1 MFLNNIMCTCRI
13 FCNFAVLKDFYKPTM
28 IDLLF
33 ETSWEVCNKVGG
45 IYAVLSTKAKT
56 LQSQYK
62 NVVFIGPDLAQGEDN
77 PFFNET
83 TTELDEWK
91 QQAKL
96 PAGMTMRTGKWN
108 VPGNPTCVLVG
119 YNSLYVYKNELFA
132 EMWRRFGVD
141 SLHAYGDYDES
152 CIFSY
157 GAALVIESIVAY
169 KNAQCTI
176 HNAQCGMSFVAHF
189 DEWTTG
195 MGLLYVKS
203 RLPQVATVFTTHAT
217 SIGRSICGNGKPL
230 YDYMTGYNGDQMA
243 QELNME
249 SKHSLE
255 KSAAHEADVF
265 TTVSDVTARE
275 CEQLLE
281 RRPVVTP
288 NAFEQNYVP
297 KGVKYTATRK
307 AARQRLLEV
316 ASALSGEELGNDCL
330 LVATSG
336 RCEMRNKGIDLFLDT
351 MNVLRHSEDGTLS
364 RKIVAFVLVPGWTDE
379 ARYDL
384 KDALKRQK
392 AVGLFNPI
400 ITHTIHNEDGDAIYG
415 KMNYLGFRNQPE
427 DDVKVIYVPSYL
439 NGDDGIFDMSYYDL
453 LTGFDLSIFPSY
465 YEPWGYTPLESVA
478 MGVPT
483 ITTNLAGFGQ
493 WVEKECGNNALK
505 TGVKVIHRTD
515 SNYDE
520 ALAEIVDN
528 VVKVSAMTVK
538 QRGKLRSAA
547 RATSKLATWDNF
559 MKYYTA
565 AYDSA
570 LKNAKDRS
578 AHK

>member
-1 MFLNNIMCTCRI
+1 M
-13 FCNFAVLKDFYKPTM
+13 V
-28 IDLLF
+28 DLLF

-56 LQSQYK
+56 LQSLYGD
-62 NVVFIGPDLAQGEDN
+62 VIFIGPDLTLGNEN
-77 PFFNET
+77 PFFDET
-83 TTELDEWK
+83 ATELDAWK
-91 QQAKL
+91 RQAKF
-96 PAGMTMRTGKWN
+96 PTGMTVRTGKWK
-108 VPGNPTCVLVG
+108 VPGTPTCVLVG

-169 KNAQCTI
+169 KK
-176 HNAQCGMSFVAHF
+176 SKRVVAHF

-195 MGLLYVKS
+195 MSLLYVKS

-230 YDYMTGYNGDQMA
+230 YDYMEGYNGDQMS

-297 KGVKYTATRK
+297 KGAKYTATRH
-307 AARQRLLEV
+307 AARERLLAV
-316 ASALSGEELGNDCL
+316 ASALCGEEMPADTM

-336 RCEMRNKGIDLFLDT
+336 RCEMRNKGIDLYLDT
-351 MNVLRHSEDGTLS
+351 MNVLRHHDEHKFS

-379 ARYDL
+379 ARHDL
-384 KDALKRQK
+384 KDALNRKK

-415 KMNYLGFRNQPE
+415 KMNYLGFRNQP
-427 DDVKVIYVPSYL
+427 DDNVKVIYVPSYL
-439 NGDDGIFDMSYYDL
+439 NGNDGIFDMPYYDL

-483 ITTNLAGFGQ
+483 ITTNLSGFGQ
-493 WVEKECGNNALK
+493 WVKKVRGNNELK
-505 TGVKVIHRTD
+505 TGVKVIERTD
-515 SNYDE
+515 SNYDD
-520 ALAEIVDN
+520 ALAQIVGSVIN
-528 VVKVSAMTVK
+528 INAMTA
-538 QRGKLRSAA
+538 REHDKLRRAA
-547 RATSKLATWDNF
+547 KQTSKQATWENF
-559 MKYYTA
+559 MEYYSM
-565 AYDSA
+565 AYANA
-570 LKNAKDRS
+570 LEQAQERS
-578 AHK
+578 SQKK

>member
-1 MFLNNIMCTCRI
+1 
-13 FCNFAVLKDFYKPTM
+13 M

-56 LQSQYK
+56 LQAKYK
-62 NVVFIGPDLAQGEDN
+62 EVIFIGPDLDQRDDN
-77 PFFNET
+77 PFFTET
-83 TTELDEWK
+83 ATELDEWK

-96 PAGMTMRTGKWN
+96 PAGMTVRTGKWN

-169 KNAQCTI
+169 NSAKRV
-176 HNAQCGMSFVAHF
+176 VAHF

-255 KSAAHEADVF
+255 KSAVHEADVF

-297 KGVKYTATRK
+297 KGAKYTATRK
-307 AARQRLLEV
+307 AARERLLDV

-336 RCEMRNKGIDLFLDT
+336 RCEMRNKGIDLYLDT
-351 MNVLRHSEDGTLS
+351 MNVLRHSEDGLLK
-364 RKIVAFVLVPGWTDE
+364 RKVVAFVLVPGWTDE
-379 ARYDL
+379 ARNDL
-384 KDALKRQK
+384 KDALNRKK

-427 DDVKVIYVPSYL
+427 DNVKVIYVPSYL
-439 NGDDGIFDMSYYDL
+439 NGDDGIFDMPYYDL

-520 ALAEIVDN
+520 ALAEIVES
-528 VVKVSAMTVK
+528 VVDVSGMTVK
-538 QRGKLRSAA
+538 QRDKLRSAA
-547 RATSKLATWDNF
+547 RATSKQATWEHF
-559 MKYYTA
+559 MKYYTT
-565 AYDSA
+565 AYDLA
-570 LKNAKDRS
+570 FKNAKDRT

>member
-1 MFLNNIMCTCRI
+1 ML
-13 FCNFAVLKDFYKPTM
+13 
-28 IDLLF
+28 DLFF

-56 LQSQYK
+56 LQTQYK
-62 NVVFIGPDLAQGEDN
+62 DKVIFIGPDFGDNENKFLAEQ
-77 PFFNET
+77 PT
-83 TTELDEWK
+83 VLDEWRT
-91 QQAKL
+91 QAKF
-96 PAGMTMRTGKWN
+96 PPGMTVKTGRWL
-108 VPGNPTCVLVG
+108 VPGKPLAVLVN
-119 YNSLYVYKNELFA
+119 YTSLYIYKNELYA
-132 EMWRRFGVD
+132 EMWRRYGVD
-141 SLHAYGDYDES
+141 SLHGYGDYDES
-152 CIFSY
+152 CIFAY
-157 GAALVIESIVAY
+157 GAALVIESIVA
-169 KNAQCTI
+169 
-176 HNAQCGMSFVAHF
+176 HNKASRVVAHF

-230 YDYMTGYNGDQMA
+230 YDYMAGYNGDQMA

-297 KGVKYTATRK
+297 RGAKYTATRK
-307 AARQRLLEV
+307 AARKRLLDV
-316 ASALSGEELGNDCL
+316 ASAMVGDKMGDDTL
-330 LVATSG
+330 LIATSG
-336 RCEMRNKGIDLFLDT
+336 RCEMRNKGIDLYLDT
-351 MNVLRHSEDGTLS
+351 MNVLRNMPATALS
-364 RKIVAFVLVPGWTDE
+364 RRIVAFVLVPGWTDE

-384 KDALKRQK
+384 KDAVEKQM

-400 ITHTIHNEDGDAIYG
+400 ITHTIHNEDSDAIYG
-415 KMNYLGFRNQPE
+415 KMNYLGFRNQQGCQ
-427 DDVKVIYVPSYL
+427 VSVIYVPSYL
-439 NGDDGIFDMSYYDL
+439 NGDDGIFNMTYYDL

-493 WVEKECGNNALK
+493 WVEKELGSDPVK

-520 ALAEIVDN
+520 ALSQIVDS
-528 VVKVSAMTVK
+528 VVTVDALK
-538 QRGKLRSAA
+538 PRELDKLRRAA
-547 RATSKLATWDNF
+547 KATSKRATWDNF
-559 MKYYTA
+559 MSYYTS
-565 AYDSA
+565 AYELA
-570 LKNAKDRS
+570 LNNAQARNK
-578 AHK
+578 K

>member
-1 MFLNNIMCTCRI
+1 ML
-13 FCNFAVLKDFYKPTM
+13 
-28 IDLLF
+28 DLFF

-56 LQSQYK
+56 LQASYK
-62 NVVFIGPDLAQGEDN
+62 DHVVFIGPDLGGEN
-77 PFFNET
+77 PFFESRGT
-83 TTELDEWK
+83 WLDDWK
-91 QQAKL
+91 AQSHF
-96 PAGMTMRTGKWN
+96 PPGMTVRTGRWL
-108 VPGNPTCVLVG
+108 VPGKPLAVLVD
-119 YNSLYVYKNELFA
+119 YNSLYVYRNELYA
-132 EMWRRFGVD
+132 MMWRLYGVD
-141 SLHAYGDYDES
+141 SLHGYGDYDES
-152 CIFSY
+152 CMFSY
-157 GAALVIESIVAY
+157 GAALVIESIVRY
-169 KNAQCTI
+169 KQA
-176 HNAQCGMSFVAHF
+176 GRVVAHF

-297 KGVKYTATRK
+297 KGAKYTATRK
-307 AARQRLLEV
+307 QARKRLLDV
-316 ASALSGEELGNDCL
+316 ARALTGDELGDETL
-330 LVATSG
+330 LVVTSG
-336 RCEMRNKGIDLFLDT
+336 RCEMRNKGLDLYLDT
-351 MNVLRHSEDGTLS
+351 MNVLRHDQSLD
-364 RKIVAFVLVPGWTDE
+364 RKIVAYVLVPGWTHE
-379 ARYDL
+379 ARHDL
-384 KDALKRQK
+384 RDAVSREK
-392 AVGLFNPI
+392 AVGLFNPV
-400 ITHTIHNEDGDAIYG
+400 ITHTIHNEDSDAIYG
-415 KMNYLGFRNQPE
+415 KMNFLGFRNHE
-427 DDVKVIYVPSYL
+427 SDGVKVIYVPSYL

-493 WVEKECGNNALK
+493 WVEKEIGNNELK
-505 TGVKVIHRTD
+505 TGVKVVHRTD
-515 SNYDE
+515 SNYDD
-520 ALAEIVDN
+520 ALAQIVES
-528 VVKVSAMTVK
+528 VKAIASMTSK
-538 QRGKLRSAA
+538 EHDKLRRNAK
-547 RATSKLATWDNF
+547 ATSKQATWEHF
-559 MKYYTA
+559 MEHYTK
-565 AYDSA
+565 AYSTA
-570 LKNAKDRS
+570 INIAQARIKK
-578 AHK
+578 

>member
-1 MFLNNIMCTCRI
+1 M
-13 FCNFAVLKDFYKPTM
+13 V
-28 IDLLF
+28 DLLF

-56 LQSQYK
+56 LQSIYK
-62 NVVFIGPDLAQGEDN
+62 DVIFIGPDLILDSDN

-83 TTELDEWK
+83 ATELDDWK
-91 QQAKL
+91 LQAKL
-96 PAGMTMRTGKWN
+96 PVGMTVRTGKWN

-119 YNSLYVYKNELFA
+119 YNSLYIYKNELFA

-157 GAALVIESIVAY
+157 GAALVIESIVAF
-169 KNAQCTI
+169 KK
-176 HNAQCGMSFVAHF
+176 SKRVVAHF

-195 MGLLYVKS
+195 LGLLYVKS

-230 YDYMTGYNGDQMA
+230 YDYMTAYNGDQMA

-297 KGVKYTATRK
+297 KGAKYTATRK
-307 AARQRLLEV
+307 AARQRLLDV
-316 ASALSGEELGNDCL
+316 ARALSGDELDDKTL
-330 LVATSG
+330 LIATSG
-336 RCEMRNKGIDLFLDT
+336 RCEMRNKGLDLYLDT
-351 MNVLRHSEDGTLS
+351 MNVLRHSEEGTLG

-379 ARYDL
+379 ARHDL
-384 KDALKRQK
+384 KDAVKRQK

-415 KMNYLGFRNQPE
+415 KMNYLGFRNQASDE
-427 DDVKVIYVPSYL
+427 VKVIYVPSYL

-478 MGVPT
+478 MGVPA

-493 WVEKECGNNALK
+493 WVEKECGNNELK

-520 ALAEIVDN
+520 ALAEIVKS
-528 VVKVSAMTVK
+528 VTEMSKMTVK
-538 QRGKLRSAA
+538 QRDKLRSAA
-547 RATSKLATWDNF
+547 RATSKQAIWEHF

-570 LKNAKDRS
+570 LKNVKDRT

>member
-1 MFLNNIMCTCRI
+1 ML
-13 FCNFAVLKDFYKPTM
+13 
-28 IDLLF
+28 DLLF

-56 LQSQYK
+56 LQRLYPD
-62 NVVFIGPDLAQGEDN
+62 NVVFIGPDLCGDAPN
-77 PFFNET
+77 PLLDEVAT
-83 TTELDEWK
+83 PLDEWK
-91 QQAKL
+91 HQASL
-96 PAGMTMRTGKWN
+96 PAGMTVKTGRWR
-108 VPGNPTCVLVG
+108 VPGNPLAILVG
-119 YNSLYVYKNELFA
+119 YNALYVYRNELFA
-132 EMWRRFGVD
+132 EMWRRYGVD

-157 GAALVIESIVAY
+157 GAALVIESIVNY
-169 KNAQCTI
+169 KK
-176 HNAQCGMSFVAHF
+176 SSRVVAHF

-230 YDYMTGYNGDQMA
+230 YDYMAGYNGDQMA

-255 KSAAHEADVF
+255 KCAAHEADVF

-297 KGVKYTATRK
+297 KGAKYTSARR
-307 AARQRLLEV
+307 AARKRLLDV
-316 ASALSGEELGNDCL
+316 ASALTGEKLATDTM
-330 LVATSG
+330 LVVTSG
-336 RCEMRNKGIDLFLDT
+336 RCEMRNKGIDLYLDT
-351 MNVLRHSEDGTLS
+351 MNVLRHMPEHTLG
-364 RKIVAFVLVPGWTDE
+364 RKIVAYVLVPGWTQD
-379 ARYDL
+379 ARHDL
-384 KDALKRQK
+384 KDALNREL

-400 ITHTIHNEDGDAIYG
+400 ITHTVHNEDSDAIYG
-415 KMNYLGFRNQPE
+415 KMNYLGFRNQVE
-427 DDVKVIYVPSYL
+427 DEVIVIYVPSYL
-439 NGDDGIFDMSYYDL
+439 NGDDGIFDMTYYDL

-493 WVEKECGNNALK
+493 WVEKELGNNELK

-520 ALAEIVDN
+520 ALAQIVESVIKAN
-528 VVKVSAMTVK
+528 AMTP
-538 QRGKLRSAA
+538 RDHDKLRRAA
-547 RATSKLATWDNF
+547 KLTSKQATWENF
-559 MKYYTA
+559 MTHYTA
-565 AYDSA
+565 AYKTA
-570 LKNAKDRS
+570 LAKAEERTT
-578 AHK
+578 KKK

>member
-1 MFLNNIMCTCRI
+1 
-13 FCNFAVLKDFYKPTM
+13 M

-56 LQSQYK
+56 LQAKYK
-62 NVVFIGPDLAQGEDN
+62 EVIFIGQDLDQRDDN
-77 PFFNET
+77 PFFTET
-83 TTELDEWK
+83 ATELDEWK

-96 PAGMTMRTGKWN
+96 PAGMTVRTGKWN

-119 YNSLYVYKNELFA
+119 YNSLYVYKNELFS

-169 KNAQCTI
+169 NSAKRV
-176 HNAQCGMSFVAHF
+176 VAHF

-255 KSAAHEADVF
+255 KSAVHEADMF

-297 KGVKYTATRK
+297 KGAKYTATRK
-307 AARQRLLEV
+307 AARERLLDV

-336 RCEMRNKGIDLFLDT
+336 RCEMRNKGIDLYLDT
-351 MNVLRHSEDGTLS
+351 MNVLRHSEDGLLK
-364 RKIVAFVLVPGWTDE
+364 RKVVAFVLVPGWTDE
-379 ARYDL
+379 ARNDL
-384 KDALKRQK
+384 KDALNRKK

-427 DDVKVIYVPSYL
+427 DNVKVIYVPSYL
-439 NGDDGIFDMSYYDL
+439 NGDDGIFDMPYYDL

-520 ALAEIVDN
+520 ALAEIVES
-528 VVKVSAMTVK
+528 VVDVSGMTVK
-538 QRGKLRSAA
+538 QRDKLRSAA
-547 RATSKLATWDNF
+547 RATSKQASWEHF
-559 MKYYTA
+559 MKYYTT
-565 AYDSA
+565 AYDLA
-570 LKNAKDRS
+570 FKNAKDRT

>member
-1 MFLNNIMCTCRI
+1 ML
-13 FCNFAVLKDFYKPTM
+13 
-28 IDLLF
+28 DLFF

-56 LQSQYK
+56 LQRLYK
-62 NVVFIGPDLAQGEDN
+62 DKVVFIGPDQGEEN
-77 PFFNET
+77 SFFEST
-83 TTELDEWK
+83 KTVLDAWR
-91 QQAKL
+91 QQANF
-96 PAGMTMRTGKWN
+96 PPGMTVKTGRWK
-108 VPGNPTCVLVG
+108 VPGNPLAVLVN
-119 YNSLYVYKNELFA
+119 YTSLYVYRNQLYTQ
-132 EMWRRFGVD
+132 MWRDYGVD

-157 GAALVIESIVAY
+157 GAALVIESMV
-169 KNAQCTI
+169 
-176 HNAQCGMSFVAHF
+176 SFAGASRVVAHF

-203 RLPQVATVFTTHAT
+203 HLPQVATVFTTHAT

-230 YDYMTGYNGDQMA
+230 YDYLEGYNGDQMSH
-243 QELNME
+243 ELNME

-255 KSAAHEADVF
+255 KCAVHEADVF

-275 CEQLLE
+275 CSQLLE

-297 KGVKYTATRK
+297 KGAKYTA
-307 AARQRLLEV
+307 ARRSSRRRLLDV
-316 ASALSGEELGNDCL
+316 ASALAGEAMSDDTM
-330 LVATSG
+330 LVVTSG

-351 MNVLRHSEDGTLS
+351 MNVLRHLPEPLLN
-364 RKIVAFVLVPGWTDE
+364 RKIVAFVLVPGWTHE
-379 ARYDL
+379 ARHDL
-384 KDALKRQK
+384 KDALQRQK

-400 ITHTIHNEDGDAIYG
+400 ITHSIYNEDSDAIYG
-415 KMNYLGFRNQPE
+415 KMNYLGFRNQA
-427 DDVKVIYVPSYL
+427 DDEVKIIYVPSYL
-439 NGDDGIFDMSYYDL
+439 NGDDGIFDMTYYEL

-465 YEPWGYTPLESVA
+465 YEPWGYTPLESIA

-493 WVEKECGNNALK
+493 WVEKELGNNEMK

-520 ALAEIVDN
+520 ALALIVKSVIDFSSLTTQEQN
-528 VVKVSAMTVK
+528 S
-538 QRGKLRSAA
+538 LRRNAK
-547 RATSKLATWDNF
+547 ATSKQATWDHF
-559 MKYYTA
+559 IEDYLE
-565 AYDSA
+565 AYRMA
-570 LKNAKDRS
+570 LAIAQERS
-578 AHK
+578 K

>member
-1 MFLNNIMCTCRI
+1 
-13 FCNFAVLKDFYKPTM
+13 M

-56 LQSQYK
+56 LQSIYK
-62 NVVFIGPDLAQGEDN
+62 EVIFIGPDLTMGEDN

-96 PAGMTMRTGKWN
+96 PAGMTVRTGKWN

-157 GAALVIESIVAY
+157 GAALVIESIVTY
-169 KNAQCTI
+169 KNVQCTM
-176 HNAQCGMSFVAHF
+176 HNAQSGMRVVAHF

-230 YDYMTGYNGDQMA
+230 YDYMTAYNGDQMA

-307 AARQRLLEV
+307 AARQRLLDV

-351 MNVLRHSEDGTLS
+351 MNVLRHREAGTLS

-379 ARYDL
+379 ARHDL

-415 KMNYLGFRNQPE
+415 KMNYLGFRNQPD

-439 NGDDGIFDMSYYDL
+439 NGDDGIFDMTYYDL
-453 LTGFDLSIFPSY
+453 LTGFDLTIFPSY

-478 MGVPT
+478 MGVPAV
-483 ITTNLAGFGQ
+483 TTNLAGFGQ
-493 WVEKECGNNALK
+493 WVEKECGNNAMK

-520 ALAEIVDN
+520 ALAEIVDS
-528 VVKVSAMTVK
+528 VIELSDMTVK
-538 QRGKLRSAA
+538 QRDKLRSAA
-547 RATSKLATWDNF
+547 RATSKLATWEHF
-559 MKYYTA
+559 MKYYIN
-565 AYDSA
+565 AYSIAVDEA
-570 LKNAKDRS
+570 MARK
-578 AHK
+578 

>member
-1 MFLNNIMCTCRI
+1 ML
-13 FCNFAVLKDFYKPTM
+13 
-28 IDLLF
+28 DLLF

-56 LQSQYK
+56 LQKQYNG
-62 NVVFIGPDLAQGEDN
+62 NVIFVGPDLCGPDIDN
-77 PFFNET
+77 PFFEET
-83 TTELDEWK
+83 KTELDKWK
-91 QQAKL
+91 EQAHF
-96 PAGMTMRTGKWN
+96 PPGMSVRTGRWL
-108 VPGNPTCVLVG
+108 VPGKPLAILVD
-119 YNSLYVYKNELFA
+119 YNSLYVYKNELFGL
-132 EMWRRFGVD
+132 MWREYGVD

-152 CIFSY
+152 CMFSY
-157 GAALVIESIVAY
+157 AAGLVIESVVNYRKA
-169 KNAQCTI
+169 KRV
-176 HNAQCGMSFVAHF
+176 VAHF

-195 MGLLYVKS
+195 MGLLYVKL
-203 RLPQVATVFTTHAT
+203 RMPQVATVFTTHAT

-230 YDYMTGYNGDQMA
+230 YDYMTGYNGDQMS

-255 KSAAHEADVF
+255 KCAAHEADVF

-281 RRPVVTP
+281 RRPLVTP

-297 KGVKYTATRK
+297 KGAKYLATRET
-307 AARQRLLEV
+307 ARKRLLAV
-316 ASALSGEELGNDCL
+316 ASALSGDNLGDNTL

-351 MNVLRHSEDGTLS
+351 MNVLRNQESQPFK
-364 RKIVAFVLVPGWTDE
+364 RKIVAFILVPGWTKD

-384 KDALKRQK
+384 IDALKRQM

-400 ITHTIHNEDGDAIYG
+400 ITHTIHNEDSDAIYS
-415 KMNYLGFRNQPE
+415 KMNYLGFRNSIN
-427 DDVKVIYVPSYL
+427 DNVKVIYVPSYL
-439 NGDDGIFDMSYYDL
+439 NGDDGIFDMTYYDL
-453 LTGFDLSIFPSY
+453 LTGFDVSIFPSY

-493 WVEKECGNNALK
+493 WVEKELSDDVKK

-520 ALAEIVDN
+520 ALAEIVDS
-528 VVKVSAMTVK
+528 VITIDSMTVK
-538 QRGKLRSAA
+538 AYDKLLRAS
-547 RATSKLATWDNF
+547 RATSKQATWDNF
-559 MKYYTA
+559 MNNYIS
-565 AYDSA
+565 AYEIA
-570 LKNAKDRS
+570 LDKAQSRK
-578 AHK
+578 

>member
-1 MFLNNIMCTCRI
+1 
-13 FCNFAVLKDFYKPTM
+13 M

-56 LQSQYK
+56 LQSIYK
-62 NVVFIGPDLAQGEDN
+62 DVIFIGPDLNQGDDN
-77 PFFNET
+77 PFFTET
-83 TTELDEWK
+83 ATELDEWK
-91 QQAKL
+91 LQAKL
-96 PAGMTMRTGKWN
+96 PVGMTVRIGKWN
-108 VPGNPTCVLVG
+108 VLGNPVCVLVG

-132 EMWRRFGVD
+132 EMWRQFGVD

-157 GAALVIESIVAY
+157 GAALVIESIVSY
-169 KNAQCTI
+169 KGAKR
-176 HNAQCGMSFVAHF
+176 AVAHF

-255 KSAAHEADVF
+255 KSAAHEADAF

-297 KGVKYTATRK
+297 KGAKYTAIRK
-307 AARQRLLEV
+307 AARQRLLDV

-351 MNVLRHSEDGTLS
+351 MNVLRHREDGVLG
-364 RKIVAFVLVPGWTDE
+364 RKVIAFVLVPGWTDE
-379 ARYDL
+379 ARHDL
-384 KDALKRQK
+384 KDALNRKK

-400 ITHTIHNEDGDAIYG
+400 ITHTIHNEVGDAIYG
-415 KMNYLGFRNQPE
+415 KMNYLGFRNQPD
-427 DDVKVIYVPSYL
+427 DDVMVFYVPSYL
-439 NGDDGIFDMSYYDL
+439 NGDDGIFNMPYYDL

-493 WVEKECGNNALK
+493 WVEKECGNNPAK

-520 ALAEIVDN
+520 ALAEIVEN
-528 VVKVSAMTVK
+528 VVEMSNMTVK
-538 QRGKLRSAA
+538 QRDKLRSAA
-547 RATSKLATWDNF
+547 RATSKQATWEHF
-559 MKYYTA
+559 MKHYKTAYTT
-565 AYDSA
+565 A
-570 LKNAKDRS
+570 LAQSQER
-578 AHK
+578 

>member
-1 MFLNNIMCTCRI
+1 ML
-13 FCNFAVLKDFYKPTM
+13 
-28 IDLLF
+28 DLLF

-56 LQSQYK
+56 LQKQYNG
-62 NVVFIGPDLAQGEDN
+62 NVIFVGPDLCGPDIDN
-77 PFFNET
+77 PFFEET
-83 TTELDEWK
+83 KTELDKWK
-91 QQAKL
+91 EQAHF
-96 PAGMTMRTGKWN
+96 PPGMSMRTGRWL
-108 VPGNPTCVLVG
+108 VPGKPLAILVD
-119 YNSLYVYKNELFA
+119 YNSLYVYKNELFGL
-132 EMWRRFGVD
+132 MWREYGVD

-152 CIFSY
+152 CMFSY
-157 GAALVIESIVAY
+157 AAGLVIESVVNYRKAKIV
-169 KNAQCTI
+169 
-176 HNAQCGMSFVAHF
+176 VAHF

-195 MGLLYVKS
+195 MGLLYVKL

-230 YDYMTGYNGDQMA
+230 YDYMTGYNGDQMS

-255 KSAAHEADVF
+255 KCAAHEADVF

-281 RRPVVTP
+281 RRPLVTP

-297 KGVKYTATRK
+297 KGAKYAATRDK
-307 AARQRLLEV
+307 ARKRLLAV
-316 ASALSGEELGNDCL
+316 ASALSGDNLGDDTL

-351 MNVLRHSEDGTLS
+351 MNVLRNQESQPFN
-364 RKIVAFVLVPGWTDE
+364 RKIVAFILVPGWTKD

-384 KDALKRQK
+384 IDALKRQK
-392 AVGLFNPI
+392 PVGLFNPI
-400 ITHTIHNEDGDAIYG
+400 ITHTIHNEDSDAIYS
-415 KMNYLGFRNQPE
+415 KMNYLGFRNSIN
-427 DDVKVIYVPSYL
+427 DNVKVIYVPSYL
-439 NGDDGIFDMSYYDL
+439 NGDDGIFDMTYYDL
-453 LTGFDLSIFPSY
+453 LTGFDVSIFPSY

-493 WVEKECGNNALK
+493 WVEKELSDDVKK

-520 ALAEIVDN
+520 ALAEIVDS
-528 VVKVSAMTVK
+528 VITIDSMTVK
-538 QRGKLRSAA
+538 AYDKLRRAS
-547 RATSKLATWDNF
+547 RATSKQATWENF
-559 MKYYTA
+559 MNNYIS
-565 AYDSA
+565 AYEIA
-570 LKNAKDRS
+570 LDKAQSRK
-578 AHK
+578 

>member
-1 MFLNNIMCTCRI
+1 MF
-13 FCNFAVLKDFYKPTM
+13 
-28 IDLLF
+28 DLFF

-56 LQSQYK
+56 LQARYK
-62 NVVFIGPDLAQGEDN
+62 DKVVFIGPYLSDDCQ
-77 PFFNET
+77 FFDDCDT
-83 TTELDEWK
+83 VLDQWRS
-91 QQAKL
+91 QAMFPK
-96 PAGMTMRTGKWN
+96 GMTVKTGRWKI
-108 VPGNPTCVLVG
+108 PGKPLAVLVD
-119 YNSLYVYKNELFA
+119 YKSLYVYRNELFA
-132 EMWRRFGVD
+132 MMWRLYGVD

-152 CIFSY
+152 CMFSY
-157 GAALVIESIVAY
+157 GAALVIESMVSFA
-169 KNAQCTI
+169 NAKKV
-176 HNAQCGMSFVAHF
+176 VAHF

-195 MGLLYVKS
+195 MGLLYIKN
-203 RLPQVATVFTTHAT
+203 RLPHVATVFTTHAT

-230 YDYMTGYNGDQMA
+230 YDYMSGYNGDQMA

-288 NAFEQNYVP
+288 NAFEQNFVP
-297 KGVKYTATRK
+297 KGVKYTATRNASRK
-307 AARQRLLEV
+307 LLLEV
-316 ASALSGEELGNDCL
+316 AGALCGEVLTPDTM
-330 LVATSG
+330 LVVTSG

-351 MNVLRHSEDGTLS
+351 MNVLRHNSLEKG
-364 RKIVAFVLVPGWTDE
+364 KQNNKQNNKENNKENNKVVAFVLVPGWTQD
-379 ARYDL
+379 ARHDL
-384 KDALKRQK
+384 KDALQCHQ

-400 ITHTIHNEDGDAIYG
+400 ITHNIHNEADDAIYG
-415 KMNYLGFRNQPE
+415 KMNFLGFRNLPT

-439 NGDDGIFDMSYYDL
+439 NGDDGIFNMTYYDL

-493 WVEKECGNNALK
+493 WVEKELGNDELK
-505 TGVKVIHRTD
+505 TGVKVIHRSD

-520 ALAEIVDN
+520 ALAQIVDS
-528 VVKVSAMTVK
+528 VMSIYHMTDK
-538 QRGKLRSAA
+538 EHDKLSRAA
-547 RATSKLATWDNF
+547 KATSKKATWQHF
-559 MKYYTA
+559 MPYYDK
-565 AYDSA
+565 AYEIA
-570 LKNAKDRS
+570 LTKADERTSK
-578 AHK
+578 K